1 MEKFRLPVA
10 IDQVYSTD
18 DIMSAMQHDK
28 KFRDGKMVYIVPTAI
43 GKVKIDSSVSA
54 DMVRAVVD
62 ELKRGE

>member
-1 MEKFRLPVA
+1 MEKFQLPVM
-10 IDQVYSTD
+10 IDAAYSTD

-43 GKVKIDSSVSA
+43 GKVRIDSSVSA

-62 ELKRGE
+62 ELKGGE

>member
-1 MEKFRLPVA
+1 MEKFKLPVVINTA
-10 IDQVYSTD
+10 YSTD

-62 ELKRGE
+62 ELKGGE